1 MIVKRTVLV
10 AAVTLATVT
19 VAVAQQPE
27 TPAQQAETPEQ
38 QAETPAQQAET
49 AKTLTLDLQKALD
62 IALSENPTIKVA
74 DMEIERFDYV
84 RKEAIGSHL
93 PQLSAGGQYTLSVVK
108 QEMSKGLSFGA
119 DNTVSGT
126 LDLSLPLFAPAI
138 YSTLK
143 LTRTQQALAV
153 EQARSSRMELTNA
166 VKKAFYQVLLL
177 QKSYSVLLA
186 SEATIQQTVDNT
198 EELYKSGLASEYDLL
213 TAQVQL
219 SNLQPNIISAR
230 NGIEISIQMLRM
242 YLSIPEDVEVVITDS
257 LDNYRADLWAMPDL
271 AADIEENTEVRQLEY
286 QQTLLQ
292 QQIKLTNT
300 SRLPSLAAYGSF
312 IVTGNDMKPID
323 FGSAMGDM
331 AALYTNPATMIQNA
345 GGYWGLAGVPS
356 DVLWNGAVVPD
367 SGGDTPAPATSKWWW
382 QTPFSVGL
390 RLSVPIFSGFTNAN
404 KVRELRNQVSQVELQ
419 KEYLRSA
426 KRLEAQTSVNALVT
440 ARETMLANE
449 HTVAQADKAYSISK
463 TRFEAG
469 AGTMLEVNQAEL
481 NTTQAK
487 LNHSQAIYDYLA
499 AMADYEKV
507 IGKE

>member
-1 MIVKRTVLV
+1 MKMIVKKTMLV
-10 AAVTLATVT
+10 AFVTLTAVTA
-19 VAVAQQPE
+19 AVAQQSR
-27 TPAQQAETPEQ
+27 AETG
-38 QAETPAQQAET
+38 
-49 AKTLTLDLQKALD
+49 KTLTLDLQKALD

-84 RKEAIGSHL
+84 RQQTIGNHL
-93 PQLSAGGQYTLSVVK
+93 PQISAGGQYTFSVVK

-119 DNTVSGT
+119 DNTVAGT
-126 LDLSLPLFAPAI
+126 LDLTLPLFAPAI
-138 YSTLK
+138 YTTLK
-143 LTRTQQALAV
+143 LNRTQQALAV
-153 EQARSSRMELTNA
+153 EQARASRIDLVNA

-177 QKSYSVLLA
+177 QKSYEVLRA
-186 SEATIQQTVDNT
+186 SEATIKETVDNT
-198 EELYKSGLASEYDLL
+198 NELYQSGLASEYDLL

-230 NGIEISIQMLRM
+230 NGIAISIQMLRM
-242 YLSIPEDVEVVITDS
+242 YLSIPEDVEVETEGS
-257 LDNYRADLWAMPDL
+257 LDDYRDELWGMPDL
-271 AADIEENTEVRQLEY
+271 ETDIEENSEVRQLDY

-300 SRLPSLAAYGSF
+300 ARLPSLAAYGSL
-312 IVTGNDMKPID
+312 IVTGNDMERID
-323 FGSAMGDM
+323 FGSAMGDLS
-331 AALYTNPATMIQNA
+331 ALYTNPATMIQNA
-345 GGYWGLAGVPS
+345 GGYWGLGEVPAG
-356 DVLWNGAVVPD
+356 VLWNGAAIPD
-367 SGGDTPAPATSKWWW
+367 AGSSTPAADEPKWWW

-390 RLSVPIFSGFTNAN
+390 RLSIPIFSGSTNTN
-404 KVRELRNQVSQVELQ
+404 KVKELRNQMSQVELQ
-419 KEYLRSA
+419 KEYLRQA
-426 KRLEAQTSVNALVT
+426 KRLEAQTSVNTLVT

-449 HTVAQADKAYSISK
+449 QTMAQADKAYSISK

-499 AMADYEKV
+499 AMADYDKV